1 MNFCETSKN
10 TFSCRTPAVA
20 ASIAHDTFEE
30 GVRLDVHLNLKILAK
45 KIFAMFLV
53 LWPNLFQP
61 CIAFHIENAALD

>member
-1 MNFCETSKN
+1 M
-10 TFSCRTPAVA
+10 A
-20 ASIAHDTFEE
+20 ASIAHDTSEE